1 MRSFQ
6 AACLLLSASFAAA
19 CERSVDATIALR
31 PDSTYQTI
39 VGWEAVTQSG
49 EAEIAEFPLYK
60 DALFDS
66 AVNWLGINRL
76 RLEAYAGIENSRDYC
91 NEGLIGQID
100 NQRWL
105 CARFETEN
113 DDDDPDHIEWSN
125 YHFSQMD
132 YTVERV
138 VLPIKRLLE
147 ARGETLYL
155 NVNYDA
161 FVLRCPG
168 TPYHHLDDLD
178 EYAEFAL
185 ATFLHLRDTFGL
197 VPDAWEMILE
207 PDNTNWRGPAIGEA
221 MVRTGRLLAEHGF
234 HPDFIAPSNTEMA
247 AAVRYFDEIVRV
259 PGALDYL
266 DEISYHRYRG
276 PQREDVEAIGERA
289 ARYGLRSA
297 MLEHIGS
304 GHEDLYED
312 LAIGRN
318 SAWQQ
323 FALAYGGR
331 NAARNQKND
340 RGGVYFPI
348 DISDPE
354 RPRILVGRRTHYLR
368 QTFRFVR
375 AGARRIGAGSTDGRH
390 QPLAFVNRDAGT
402 VVVVKSDAPGE
413 LDIIG
418 LPAGRYAVTYTT
430 EKERGA
436 MLPAIALAA
445 GDTLRAR
452 IPAAG
457 VLTAHPDT
465 MR

>member
-1 MRSFQ
+1 MRLRSATF
-6 AACLLLSASFAAA
+6 LLLGVCSAAA
-19 CERSVDATIALR
+19 CEPSADATIALR

-39 VGWEAVTQSG
+39 VGWESVTQSG
-49 EAEIAEFPLYK
+49 EAEIAAFPLYR
-60 DALFDS
+60 DELFDR

-76 RLEAYAGIENSRDYC
+76 RLEAYAGIENSRDYW
-91 NEGLIGQID
+91 NERLDGTID
-100 NQRWL
+100 NARWL

-113 DDDDPDHIEWSN
+113 DDDDPNHIEWSN

-138 VLPIKRLLE
+138 VLPIKALLE
-147 ARGETLYL
+147 AKGETLYL

-161 FVLRCPG
+161 FVLKCPG

-185 ATFLHLRDTFGL
+185 ATFIHLRDKYGL

-247 AAVRYFDEIVRV
+247 AAVRYFDEIVQV

-266 DEISYHRYRG
+266 DEISYHRYKG
-276 PQREDVEAIGERA
+276 PERKDVEAIGERVV
-289 ARYGLRSA
+289 RYGLRSA

-304 GHEDLYED
+304 GHEDLHQD

-331 NAARNQKND
+331 NAGKNED
-340 RGGVYFPI
+340 DSGGVYFPV
-348 DISDPE
+348 DIADPE
-354 RPRILVGRRTHYLR
+354 NPVILVGRRTHYLR
-368 QTFRFVR
+368 QYFRFIR
-375 AGARRIGAGSTDGRH
+375 AGARRIGAGTSDARH
-390 QPLAFVNRDAGT
+390 SPLAFVNRDGGT
-402 VVVVKSDAPGE
+402 VIVVKSDASGD
-413 LDIIG
+413 LSIAG
-418 LPAGRYAVTYTT
+418 LPAGTYGVTYTT
-430 EKERGA
+430 EAEKGTL
-436 MLPAIALAA
+436 LPALALAA
-445 GDTLRAR
+445 GDTLHTR

-457 VLTAHPDT
+457 VLTVHPDT